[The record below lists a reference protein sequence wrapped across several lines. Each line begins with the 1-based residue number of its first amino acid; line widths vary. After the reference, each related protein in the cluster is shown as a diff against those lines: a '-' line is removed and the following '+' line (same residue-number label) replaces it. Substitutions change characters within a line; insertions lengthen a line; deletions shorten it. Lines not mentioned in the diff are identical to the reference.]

1 MSETGTTEARYFCT
15 NSGYSRM
22 ASEIE
27 QKMMPTLANSSRKV
41 VTTETESITA
51 STATFGRSTPARIS
65 RSRSGTPSLSYM
77 AISAGSTSSRLLG
90 AGDDFGAA

>member
-15 NSGYSRM
+15 SSGYSRM

-27 QKMMPTLANSSRKV
+27 QKMMPTLASSSRKV

-51 STATFGRSTPARIS
+51 STATGRSTPARIS
-65 RSRSGTPSLSYM
+65 RSLRGTPSLSYM

-90 AGDDFGAA
+90 AGDDLGAA